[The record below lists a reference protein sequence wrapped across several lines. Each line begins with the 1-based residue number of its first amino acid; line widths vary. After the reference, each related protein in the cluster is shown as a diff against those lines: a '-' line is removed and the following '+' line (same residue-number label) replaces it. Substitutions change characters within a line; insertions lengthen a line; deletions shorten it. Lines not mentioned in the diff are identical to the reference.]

1 MCVRSSSLIARAN
14 FYQFGFLHYPLVF
27 RPGGRRE
34 RRARLEGERHTVW
47 HCVTVS
53 EEREIPYREAATRA
67 PARAPICPVPRHG
80 PHGAPASGDKRSESE

>member
-14 FYQFGFLHYPLVF
+14 LSHIRVRFFA
-27 RPGGRRE
+27 GGSRD
-34 RRARLEGERHTVW
+34 ARLEGERHTVW